1 MTPYR
6 AAAPHRPVPDYDRK
20 FDGQPVVYC
29 PDCHWAQALDKNL
42 HEGPY
47 GLIYWHAD
55 HPDDAVDHLAAPPGR
70 LTVPAYV
77 RWWASGHWLAI
88 EDKRTEG
95 SVLFGTECLE
105 IFRSV
110 SADGGL
116 ERAVVA
122 NTRRLSI
129 FPSTA
134 RANIEHAAA
143 GLFRTGL
150 LCPAPALHETIVF

>member
-1 MTPYR
+1 
-6 AAAPHRPVPDYDRK
+6 
-20 FDGQPVVYC
+20 
-29 PDCHWAQALDKNL
+29 
-42 HEGPY
+42 
-47 GLIYWHAD
+47 
-55 HPDDAVDHLAAPPGR
+55 
-70 LTVPAYV
+70 
-77 RWWASGHWLAI
+77 
-88 EDKRTEG
+88 
-95 SVLFGTECLE
+95 VLFGTECLE